1 MLPESWGEENH
12 TQHILLHQD
21 YLDTK
26 QDKKIS
32 RQLQK
37 KKKSCVNIDAKNS

>member
-37 KKKSCVNIDAKNS
+37 KKKYIKNQCY